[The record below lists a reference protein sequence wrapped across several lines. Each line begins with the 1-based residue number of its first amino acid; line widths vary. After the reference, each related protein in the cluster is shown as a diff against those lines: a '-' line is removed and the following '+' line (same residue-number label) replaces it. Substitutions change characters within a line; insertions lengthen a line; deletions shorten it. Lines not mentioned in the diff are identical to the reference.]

1 MESKRLILIFVL
13 IGLVLLGFVVAQE
26 NSDTSSDVLQDGL
39 SERDVSALKED
50 DFWKGVAY
58 NNVSEIWSTLKE
70 GTKDLTKKLTG
81 GTGNLVSFKGKWL
94 FGFTDWEGDKIS
106 ISSNALVFFSI
117 LFLIFLIVLVFAK
130 NHRKSV
136 SVIFLLILFFFGLIF
151 SFGLKNENV
160 IFSLLGVL
168 FWYIGTGILMR
179 YKYSVTDS
187 KIFFSPFSF
196 GRELQKIRMLIY
208 ARYSDEPKPWISL
221 IFFIIY
227 PFLDLFPILNRILS
241 ILTFEAIGAGIF
253 WRVLIV
259 FLVLYFIP
267 FIKPKYDE
275 MKKRNQYYKE
285 AQERIAGEEIMKAV
299 AKA

>member
-13 IGLVLLGFVVAQE
+13 MGLILFGLVSAQE
-26 NSDTSSDVLQDGL
+26 NSETSSDVLQDGL

-58 NNVSEIWSTLKE
+58 NNVSEIWSTLK
-70 GTKDLTKKLTG
+70 G
-81 GTGNLVSFKGKWL
+81 GVGGLFGDGKGFVSSKGKWL

-106 ISSNALVFFSI
+106 ISSNTMILFSVLSLVF
-117 LFLIFLIVLVFAK
+117 LIMLVFAK

-136 SVIFLLILFFFGLIF
+136 SVIFLLILFFLGLIF

-160 IFSLLGVL
+160 IFSLLGLL
-168 FWYIGTGILMR
+168 FWYIVMIVVGIWIFGFNLKEAVNLKEI
-179 YKYSVTDS
+179 YVNF
-187 KIFFSPFSF
+187 KIANDDEKHYFGVITFFS
-196 GRELQKIRMLIY
+196 
-208 ARYSDEPKPWISL
+208 
-221 IFFIIY
+221 FIIY
-227 PFLDLFPILNRILS
+227 SFLSLFPILNRILQ
-241 ILTFEAIGAGIF
+241 ILTLEAIGAGIF
-253 WRVLIV
+253 WRTLIV